1 MRYKIVVEKE
11 KEEITIQFRKKK
23 RHRKII
29 IAICVIVAAA
39 GITAAAAGYRQYK
52 ESKTDDGSKDST
64 TATVDMDVG
73 KTILSSDQKE
83 ILEDIKATYNEE
95 NQSEIEQEI
104 EEEKES
110 GDYTED
116 NMLIKYNLYGTNTQS
131 LYVYFTTDEAASV
144 SYTVHAEEDGID
156 DFSADAYQGEEYQTE
171 HEFQVLGLIPD
182 TENTIT
188 FTIKTKDGKTTEK
201 ETTYT
206 MGSLLG
212 NEDTTVDATEGTSSQ
227 KLADGLYVMMGN
239 DSENLDFMYYYDNNG
254 VLRGEVPIIGYRS
267 HRLLFDDD
275 GMYYSISQTKIAR
288 VNRLGQVT
296 KVYDTGE
303 YNLHHDYVFDDDGNI
318 LILASDTNSSSVE
331 DMIILINKESGK
343 VTKVLDLADLLGD
356 YKKTCEDAS
365 DGDLDWM
372 HINTLQWL
380 GDGQI
385 IISSRET
392 STIMKIDDLYDD
404 PSIEYMI
411 GSEEFWDGTGYES
424 LLLTQN
430 GDFTLQ
436 GGQHS
441 VTYVEDDSLEDGQY
455 YLYMFNNNIGF
466 SESQPDFSWSSI
478 GLTNDAGKGG
488 DNSYYYRYLVDE
500 NKGTF
505 QLEDSFAVPY
515 SGYVS
520 SAQDIGDNTVMDS
533 GIAGVFGEYDS
544 SHKLI
549 KSFSLDIE
557 KFIYRVYKYDFEGF
571 YFS

>member
-1 MRYKIVVEKE
+1 M
-11 KEEITIQFRKKK
+11 KEEITIQLRKKK
-23 RHRKII
+23 KRRSIV
-29 IAICVIVAAA
+29 IAVVCVIV
-39 GITAAAAGYRQYK
+39 TAAASAAVLGYQWYKGKADAGTSGQ
-52 ESKTDDGSKDST
+52 ET

-73 KTILSSDQKE
+73 KTILTSDQE
-83 ILEDIKATYNEE
+83 ETLEDIKEIYNEE
-95 NQSEIEQEI
+95 NQAEIQQDI
-104 EEEKES
+104 EEEKAS
-110 GDYTED
+110 GTYTED
-116 NMLIKYNLYGTNTQS
+116 NMLIKYNPYGTNTQS
-131 LYVYFTTDEAASV
+131 LYVYFTTDEAAAV
-144 SYTVHAEEDGID
+144 SYTVHVDEEGID
-156 DFSADAYQGEEYQTE
+156 DFTADAYQGKEYQTE

-188 FTIKTKDGKTTEK
+188 FTIQTQDGQTTEK
-201 ETTYT
+201 TINYT

-212 NEDTTVDATEGTSSQ
+212 SEDTTIDMTEGTSSQ
-227 KLADGLYVMMGN
+227 QLADGLYVVMGN
-239 DSENLDFMYYYDNNG
+239 DSESLDFMYYYDNNG

-296 KVYDTGE
+296 KVYDTGD
-303 YNLHHDYVFDDDGNI
+303 YNLHHDYVFDDEGNI
-318 LILASDTNSSSVE
+318 LTLATDTDSESVE
-331 DMIILINKESGK
+331 DRIIRIDKDSGE
-343 VTKVLDLADLLGD
+343 VTEVLDMADLLGD
-356 YKKTCEDAS
+356 YKKTCEEAS

-372 HINTLQWL
+372 HINTIQWL

-392 STIMKIDDLYDD
+392 STIMKIDHLYDN
-404 PSIEYMI
+404 PSIECMI
-411 GSEEFWDGTGYES
+411 GSEDFWDGTGYES
-424 LLLTQN
+424 LLLTQD

-455 YLYMFNNNIGF
+455 YLYMYNNNIGY
-466 SESQPDFSWSSI
+466 SESQTDFSWSSI
-478 GLTNDAGKGG
+478 GLTNDTGKGG

-505 QLEDSFAVPY
+505 ELTDSFAVPY

-520 SAQDIGDNTVMDS
+520 SAQDIGENTVMDS
-533 GIAGVFGEYDS
+533 GTSGIFGEYDS

-549 KSFSLDIE
+549 RSFSIDVE
-557 KFIYRVYKYDFEGF
+557 KFIYRVYKYDFNGF

>member
-1 MRYKIVVEKE
+1 MQRKE

-23 RHRKII
+23 KHRKII
-29 IAICVIVAAA
+29 IAVCVIIAVVVAAV
-39 GITAAAAGYRQYK
+39 IGYRQYK
-52 ESKTDDGSKDST
+52 KKKTKESSGNSAKT
-64 TATVDMDVG
+64 TVDMDVG
-73 KTILSSDQKE
+73 KTILSSEQEE
-83 ILEDIKATYNEE
+83 ILKDIKAVYNEE
-95 NQSEIEQEI
+95 NQQKIQQEI

-110 GDYTED
+110 GDYTQD
-116 NMLIKYNLYGTNTQS
+116 NMLVKYNPYGTNTQS
-131 LYVYFTTDEAASV
+131 LYIYFTTEDAASV
-144 SYTVHAEEDGID
+144 SYTVHVDQDEID

-188 FTIKTKDGKTTEK
+188 FTIKTKDGKTTK
-201 ETTYT
+201 KKIKYT
-206 MGSLLG
+206 MGNLLG
-212 NEDTTVDATEGTSSQ
+212 NEDTMIDMTEGTSSQ
-227 KLADGLYVMMGN
+227 KLSDGLYVIMGN

-267 HRLLFDDD
+267 HRLLFDDE

-296 KVYDTGE
+296 KVYSTGD

-318 LILASDTNSSSVE
+318 LTLASDTKSDSVE
-331 DMIILINKESGK
+331 DIIIMINKETGK
-343 VTKVLDLADLLGD
+343 VTEVLDLADLFGD
-356 YKKTCEDAS
+356 YKKTCEKAS

-380 GDGQI
+380 GDDQI
-385 IISSRET
+385 ILSSRET
-392 STIMKIDDLYDD
+392 STIMKIDDLYKN

-411 GSEEFWDGTGYES
+411 GSEDFWDGTGYES
-424 LLLTQN
+424 LLLTQD

-455 YLYMFNNNIGF
+455 YLYMFNNNIGY
-466 SESQPDFSWSSI
+466 SESQPDFSWTSI
-478 GLTNDAGKGG
+478 GLTNNTGKEG
-488 DNSYYYRYLVDE
+488 DKSYYYKYLVDE
-500 NKGTF
+500 KKGTF
-505 QLEDSFAVPY
+505 QLVDSFEVPY

-520 SAQDIGDNTVMDS
+520 SAQDIGNNTMMDS
-533 GIAGVFGEYDS
+533 GMKGVFGEYDS

-549 KSFSLDIE
+549 KSFQMDVE
-557 KFIYRVYKYDFEGF
+557 KYIYRVYKYDFDNF